1 MKKNSVKKIISLA
14 LAIMLLLPVL
24 SGCNKNN
31 SSDIRIT
38 EIVTSNSQSYKHP
51 TLGSPDWIELYNP
64 SSERQELSGYM
75 LVNTSKGTS
84 YTFPE
89 GAGIDPGA
97 YIIVCCSKDAVG
109 DANDLVAPFNLSAS
123 GCSLSLVNKA
133 GRHIQD
139 INVPELQP
147 DHSYAM
153 KSKGGFGISS
163 SPTPGAAN
171 SDSDI
176 GEAEKPTAAPSGNQP
191 VSDVLV
197 ISEVMR
203 GDTGFIEVHNISSGS
218 INLSS
223 YYLSDDGTKPMKWQF
238 PEFELASDAY
248 AAVYL
253 RGSTYTGEKLVADG
267 SGIPLF
273 YADFKL
279 NSAENTVYLHAS
291 GGRLL
296 AEFTFDNNMSEGT
309 SAVLTGSGIA
319 YTVYPTP
326 GYANSDITFNSIAWT
341 EFDGNEP
348 IIINEVLLSNKYGIT
363 DSYGER
369 SDWVEIYNRSDSA
382 VSLFGYYLTDDKAEP
397 NKWAFPNVTIEPGEY
412 LLVFCSGRETTAEGE
427 LHASFSL
434 SLRDGGVYLA
444 NYNGMHMGGIDFPET
459 LSDNISIGRGPDGG
473 ILYYPQPTP
482 GEENRTTGFAE
493 PMSVGGFD
501 PSSCYI
507 SETCSVNEPRSG
519 LMDWVELYNGSDETM
534 TLTGWHIS
542 DSESDLMK
550 YDLSGITIPSGGYAV
565 ISCSDSILDA
575 SPEVAP
581 FSLSPAGETLFITN
595 ELGVIVDVFETGTN
609 KLGVT
614 SGRNVGEGE
623 RVYFA
628 EATKGSKNPDTCYLS
643 YAAAPKLSDTEIYH
657 TEGFY
662 LEIIKKN
669 SDGTVR
675 YTLDGSKPDE
685 TSPVYT
691 EPLYISSNTVVRAAV
706 FVPGVLQSD
715 TVSMTYLFEERHSIP
730 VVTIAMEQ
738 QDFSEMYAVS
748 RPFVP
753 VVEREC
759 FMQFFETD
767 GTLGVESAAGV
778 RVSGA
783 STRAYPQK
791 SLGLYFRSGYGRN
804 EITYPFF
811 GEDYY
816 KNFGSLVLRNAG
828 QDYTKARI
836 RDSFASKAMQGLN
849 LDTSE
854 SRFVAVYINGQYW
867 GLYDLKENMNEDFLA
882 THFGVDP
889 DTANIIKRNTMELEG
904 SNEDFL
910 RVRAFAAHFDEFG
923 GNSYVIPMTEERYE
937 QFKQWVDVENIM
949 DYLIAR
955 NYLPDFD
962 MFNQKYWRTTD
973 YSVKWRAIFFDSD
986 FAMSSSSGNLLYH
999 YFNVNGVPSANG
1011 SLSQMDIFCG
1021 LNTNDSWRHDFIVR
1035 YIYVMKYHLN
1045 ADRLTELLDSM
1056 AAEMSTEMDR
1066 HIARWGTPSS
1076 RSAWETE
1083 IASLRRMLVER
1094 PSIAA
1099 NQLRSYYG
1107 LTEAQYSALEAEADA
1122 YYAENGAPGDR

>member
-1 MKKNSVKKIISLA
+1 
-14 LAIMLLLPVL
+14 MLLMPVIA
-24 SGCNKNN
+24 GCDRNN
-31 SSDIRIT
+31 STDVRIT

-64 SSERQELSGYM
+64 SSERQELAGYM
-75 LVNTSKGTS
+75 LVNTSKGES

-89 GAGIDPGA
+89 GAGIDPGG
-97 YIIVCCSKDAVG
+97 YIIICCSKDSDGLADG
-109 DANDLVAPFNLSAS
+109 LAAAFNLSS
-123 GCSLSLVNKA
+123 DGCGISLINTA

-139 INVPELQP
+139 INVPALQT
-147 DHSYAM
+147 DYSYAM
-153 KSKGGFGISS
+153 RSDGSFGISS

-176 GEAEKPTAAPSGNQP
+176 GGPGENPTAAPNGGQP
-191 VSDVLV
+191 VSGALV

-203 GDTGFIEVHNISSGS
+203 GDTGFIEVHNISSES
-218 INLSS
+218 VNLSG
-223 YYLSDDGTKPMKWQF
+223 YYLSDDGAGPMKWQF
-238 PEFELASDAY
+238 PEFELASGAY

-279 NSAENTVYLHAS
+279 NSTENAAYLHDS

-296 AEFTFDNNMSEGT
+296 SEFVFDNNMSDGT

-326 GYANSDITFNSIAWT
+326 GSANSDITFNSIAWT
-341 EFDGNEP
+341 AFDGDEP
-348 IIINEVLLSNKYGIT
+348 IVINEVLISNKYGIT

-369 SDWVEIYNRSDSA
+369 SDWVEIHNRSDSA

-397 NKWAFPNVTIEPGEY
+397 NKWAFPDVTIAPGEY

-434 SLRDGGVYLA
+434 SLRDGGIYLA

-459 LSDNISIGRGPDGG
+459 LSDNISMGRGPDGG

-507 SETCSVNEPRSG
+507 SEVCSVNEPLSG
-519 LMDWVELYNGSDETM
+519 LMDWVELYNGSAGAM

-550 YDLSGITIPSGGYAV
+550 FDLSNISIPAGGYAV
-565 ISCSDSILDA
+565 VHCSGSILDA
-575 SPEVAP
+575 SPDVAP
-581 FSLSPAGETLFITN
+581 FSLSPSGETLFLTN

-614 SGRNVGEGE
+614 GGRNEGEGE

-628 EATKGSKNPDTCYLS
+628 EATKGSKNPGTCYLS
-643 YAAAPKLSDTEIYH
+643 YAAAPRLSDTEIYH

-662 LEIIKKN
+662 LEITKKN
-669 SDGTVR
+669 ADGVVR

-706 FVPGVLQSD
+706 FVPGTLQSD

-730 VVTIAMEQ
+730 VVTIAMDR

-748 RPFVP
+748 KPFVP

-791 SLGLYFRSGYGRN
+791 SLGLYFRSGYGRS

-816 KNFGSLVLRNAG
+816 KSFGSLVLRNAG
-828 QDYTKARI
+828 QDYSKARI

-854 SRFVAVYINGQYW
+854 SRFVAVYINGRYW

-904 SNEDFL
+904 SNEEFL
-910 RVRAFAAHFDEFG
+910 RVREFAAHFDEFG
-923 GNSYVIPMTEERYE
+923 GNSYVVPMTAERYE

-1021 LNTNDSWRHDFIVR
+1021 LNSNDTWRHDFIIR

-1045 ADRLTELLDSM
+1045 ADRLTALLDGM
-1056 AAEMSTEMDR
+1056 AAEMSTEIDR
-1066 HIARWGTPSS
+1066 HIARWGTPAS
-1076 RSAWETE
+1076 RSEWEAE
-1083 IASLRRMLVER
+1083 IAALRRMLTER

-1099 NQLRSYYG
+1099 YQLRSYYG
-1107 LTEAQYSALEAEADA
+1107 LTEEQYSALEAEADA
-1122 YYAENGAPGDR
+1122 YYAENGVPGER